1 MNGYAQMLAQLK
13 KSPAMERFAR
23 LYGKRDGELARQLT
37 RYSRL
42 VKEHEDIFHA
52 DDKPLYLISAPG
64 RTEIIGNHTDHNN
77 GRVLAAAVNLDCLA
91 CVSPRD
97 DMNVCIHSQGYPV
110 ISLSLDD
117 LAVHEEEKGTSAALV
132 RGVAKGMADRGCRL
146 GGFDAAV
153 TSDVLG
159 GSGLSSSAA
168 YEVMVCAILDALY
181 NGFTVASTPRA
192 QIAQYA
198 ENVYFGKPS
207 GLMDQMAC
215 STGGLVTID
224 FKDEPVVEP
233 LAFNFNEAGF
243 ALVVVNTGGSHDN
256 LTPEYAAIRTEME
269 EVAAFFGEKVL
280 RSVRPEQLEQQ
291 MGALRE
297 KVGERPILRAMHFFQ
312 ENKRVKQ
319 MVQAIRRKDLA
330 AMLAELNASG
340 ESSWKLLQNVFCVGT
355 EQPMTLALALA
366 EEMLAGK
373 GAWRVHGG
381 GFAGT
386 TLNFVPL
393 DLADTFV
400 QRMQAVYGDHSCFV
414 LDVRPE
420 GAAVVFSTQE

>member
-13 KSPAMERFAR
+13 KTPAMERFAR

-42 VKEHEDIFHA
+42 VKEHEDIFHT